1 MADPIDLAA
10 DLRFTLA
17 VPGHAPVTGA
27 LVGEGRR
34 LELRVDDPVAFAAR
48 GDAAAVRGIA
58 EALAEHGL
66 VVAVVSGGHT
76 LIELGETG
84 AGWLQRRVTGS
95 SNLRVASLR
104 GAIAGARGRTA
115 ASAGV
120 LPGRALIPPGT
131 LRPLAPTFRRRLRS
145 VTTTHDPRRGGNP
158 RLVLTVG
165 NARVPDSGRVIHP
178 LRSDRTRIGSDEE
191 CEIRL
196 EGLDPLHAEVLHD
209 DRDEFVVLD
218 HAADGTVR
226 VNGLAGHRRVLRT
239 GARVQVG
246 EWSLAFRRAEYADH
260 GRPYG
265 GRIGGEAGH
274 QRPQADVRRDLTV
287 VEPPGAQD
295 PATS

>member
-1 MADPIDLAA
+1 
-10 DLRFTLA
+10 
-17 VPGHAPVTGA
+17 
-27 LVGEGRR
+27 
-34 LELRVDDPVAFAAR
+34 
-48 GDAAAVRGIA
+48 
-58 EALAEHGL
+58 
-66 VVAVVSGGHT
+66 
-76 LIELGETG
+76 
-84 AGWLQRRVTGS
+84 
-95 SNLRVASLR
+95 VASLR
-104 GAIAGARGRTA
+104 GALAGARGRTA

-246 EWSLAFRRAEYADH
+246 EW
-260 GRPYG
+260 
-265 GRIGGEAGH
+265 
-274 QRPQADVRRDLTV
+274 
-287 VEPPGAQD
+287 
-295 PATS
+295 